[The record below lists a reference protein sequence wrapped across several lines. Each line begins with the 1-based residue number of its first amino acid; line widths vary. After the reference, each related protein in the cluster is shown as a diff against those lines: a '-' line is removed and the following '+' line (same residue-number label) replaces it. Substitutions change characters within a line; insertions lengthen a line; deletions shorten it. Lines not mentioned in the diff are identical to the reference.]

1 VRAAAPSWAAE
12 GPMLIRWQ
20 YYGSFGSNG
29 PPLLF
34 VGVVLLLLSTLFVA
48 LVANDLA
55 NSRIVTTR

>member
-1 VRAAAPSWAAE
+1 
-12 GPMLIRWQ
+12 MLIRWQ